1 MVKLVGFS
9 SMIGK
14 HKFVIFSAQI
24 LCMAELIIVSIFQ
37 FCFLRSKY
45 LGLHSRKES

>member
-1 MVKLVGFS
+1 MVKFVGFS

-14 HKFVIFSAQI
+14 HKFVIFFAQI
-24 LCMAELIIVSIFQ
+24 LCMEELIIVPIFQ

-45 LGLHSRKES
+45 LHSRKVS